1 MQANDVLKEMIVR
14 RGLSARKAS
23 TLFGRSIGYV
33 GRMRASH
40 SAHMVTTLA
49 ELADKLDFELILR
62 DKLTGD
68 EIIIDP
74 PTDSDEK

>member
-14 RGLSARKAS
+14 RGLSTIKAS
-23 TLFGRSIGYV
+23 ELFGRSRGYV
-33 GRMRASH
+33 NRMYAAH
-40 SAHMVTTLA
+40 SANKTSTLA

-74 PTDSDEK
+74 PADSDEK